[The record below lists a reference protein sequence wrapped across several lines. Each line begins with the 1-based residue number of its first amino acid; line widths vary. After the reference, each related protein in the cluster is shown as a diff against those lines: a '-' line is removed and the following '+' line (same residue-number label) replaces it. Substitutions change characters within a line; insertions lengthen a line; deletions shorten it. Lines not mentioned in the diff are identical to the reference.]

1 MHSSARQ
8 LKNPYL
14 TFDEGSD
21 AAMLLR
27 FDPFHDMTRLAGE
40 ILGARR
46 VPQAMPM
53 DCYRH
58 GDALYL
64 HFDLPGVD
72 AESIEVTQENNT
84 LMVRALRGTA
94 APEDA
99 AYLVNE
105 RSAGSYARHLIV
117 GDGLSLDEIVA
128 NYRDGVLTLTIPVA
142 EQAKPRRIEVG
153 VGKDAGTPLAVEH
166 KTISGQTT
174 DNGQMVGAAN

>member
-1 MHSSARQ
+1 MYSSAQ
-8 LKNPYL
+8 PLKNPNL

-27 FDPFHDMTRLAGE
+27 FDPFHDMNRLAGE
-40 ILGARR
+40 ILGARH
-46 VPQAMPM
+46 VPQTMPM

-64 HFDLPGVD
+64 HFDLPGID
-72 AESIEVTQENNT
+72 AGSIEVTQENNT
-84 LMVRALRGTA
+84 LTVRALRGTA
-94 APEDA
+94 APENA

-117 GDGLSLDEIVA
+117 GDGLSLDEIEA
-128 NYRDGVLTLTIPVA
+128 NYRDGVLTLTVPVA

-153 VGKDAGTPLAVEH
+153 LGKDDGTSLAVEH
-166 KTISGQTT
+166 KTIPGQTT
-174 DNGQMVGAAN
+174 EDGQTVGAAN